1 MGKLLIGND
10 EVSKLYIGTD
20 EVSKLYI
27 GNDEVWSGSNLP
39 SWLPTNGLEAAKKQF
54 TNHRPNYADF
64 AFHYT
69 TNPNGYS
76 HRYVRVTSAKAYNTQ
91 ILIYNE
97 VFISITKNPEDWDSS
112 AAFLAEE
119 LEYDIS
125 RGIWVKTG
133 SGGRPNYYDVL
144 VPTNMFPVDKRA
156 CIESTELSVVNNS
169 GLPFEMLI

>member
-1 MGKLLIGND
+1 MGKLLIGID

-39 SWLPTNGLEAAKKQF
+39 SWLPTNGLEAAKRQF
-54 TNHRPNYADF
+54 TNTRPNYADF

-69 TNPNGYS
+69 SNPNGYS
-76 HRYVRVTSAKAYNTQ
+76 HRYVRVTSAKAYATQ
-91 ILIYNE
+91 IYLDR
-97 VFISITKNPEDWDSS
+97 VFILLSKNPVDWDSS
-112 AAFLAEE
+112 AAFYAEE
-119 LEYDIS
+119 LEYKIS
-125 RGIWVKTG
+125 TGTWVKTS
-133 SGGRPNYYDVL
+133 SGGQPNYYEVL
-144 VPTNMFPVDKRA
+144 VPTNTFPVDKYA